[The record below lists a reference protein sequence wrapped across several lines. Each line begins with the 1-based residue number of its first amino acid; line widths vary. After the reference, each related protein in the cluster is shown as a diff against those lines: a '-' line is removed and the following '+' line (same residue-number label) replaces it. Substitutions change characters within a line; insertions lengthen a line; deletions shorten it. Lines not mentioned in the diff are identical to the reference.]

1 MAFTNYMP
9 IIIINRELFGLTEC
23 IEIRHH
29 HHRQKNSE
37 GGASINLIC
46 KWFDLSGNYN
56 V

>member
-1 MAFTNYMP
+1 MP
-9 IIIINRELFGLTEC
+9 IIIINRELLGLHQC

-29 HHRQKNSE
+29 RQNSA